1 MNEKQIPDR
10 LNMAVSRILMCNIN
24 LNSNGGLD
32 TRNLALKLRSAA
44 VISLNLYVN
53 ISLPSKRRGIGIE
66 AAGRR
71 VSLNSCG
78 QLTDNQHFLPVS
90 DEVRLIPAG
99 RR

>member
-1 MNEKQIPDR
+1 
-10 LNMAVSRILMCNIN
+10 MAVGWILMYSIN
-24 LNSNGGLD
+24 LNRSGGLN
-32 TRNLALKLRSAA
+32 TRNLAKKLRPTA
-44 VISLNLYVN
+44 VLSLNSYVN
-53 ISLPSKRRGIGIE
+53 ISLTSKRCGIGIK

-90 DEVRLIPAG
+90 GEVRLIPAG

>member
-1 MNEKQIPDR
+1 ME
-10 LNMAVSRILMCNIN
+10 
-24 LNSNGGLD
+24 GLD

-53 ISLPSKRRGIGIE
+53 INLPSERCDVGIE

-90 DEVRLIPAG
+90 DEVRPIPAG
-99 RR
+99 RRCLYLLTRCHVLVCSCRSV